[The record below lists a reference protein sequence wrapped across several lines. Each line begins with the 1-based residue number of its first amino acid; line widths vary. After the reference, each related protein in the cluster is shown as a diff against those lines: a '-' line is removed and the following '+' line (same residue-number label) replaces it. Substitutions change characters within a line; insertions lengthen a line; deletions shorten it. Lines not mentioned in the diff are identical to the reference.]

1 MTQNCHLTISIHVLI
16 SIFWCNF
23 SFHYQSMCFPFI
35 HYTHFISSF
44 HFVSFDTLT
53 AGFKKVSLLFFVTR
67 GKEIST
73 LMEGVLHGAYR
84 HYRALKHISLHCD

>member
-1 MTQNCHLTISIHVLI
+1 MTQNFHLTFSIHVLI

-23 SFHYQSMCFPFI
+23 SFHYHSMCFCFL
-35 HYTHFISSF
+35 HSVHFISSS
-44 HFVSFDTLT
+44 HFVFFDTLT

-73 LMEGVLHGAYR
+73 LMEGVLHRAYR
-84 HYRALKHISLHCD
+84 HYRGLKHISLLCD